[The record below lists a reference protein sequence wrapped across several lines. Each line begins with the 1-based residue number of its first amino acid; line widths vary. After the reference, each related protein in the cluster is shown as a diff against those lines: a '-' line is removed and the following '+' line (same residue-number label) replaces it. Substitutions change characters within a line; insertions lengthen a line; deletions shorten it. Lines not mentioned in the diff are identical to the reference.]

1 MVQPPHKRKSLF
13 KRVINH
19 GILSAQIEEIIKIL
33 IPSGIVGISLTNKIS
48 KYHIK
53 IITKK
58 SFEESK
64 LQDADL
70 HLIRTAVAQ
79 KLNLPYETLTVV
91 IHQIADNSLNAT
103 AMCEK
108 IKDMMM
114 KGAKAQSAAR
124 STLRLI
130 MKSQPI
136 GAEIKISGK
145 IRGQRARTQKYRAGT
160 MIHTGDFVSD
170 IVVKDV
176 THAFFSSGVIGI
188 KVKIHLDPAK
198 VGLANPV
205 KIPDLIELKKTKSE
219 FDATQPPNYQTFSEC
234 FPQDLANFLMK
245 KLKAEELQASGAMQP
260 QAAMWFGE
268 I

>member
-1 MVQPPHKRKSLF
+1 MCTTIENFKSTPCDNLNALKIILNNIIINPKTF
-13 KRVINH
+13 VKVINH

-136 GAEIKISGK
+136 GAEIKISGNFK
-145 IRGQRARTQKYRAGT
+145 
-160 MIHTGDFVSD
+160 
-170 IVVKDV
+170 IVV
-176 THAFFSSGVIGI
+176 
-188 KVKIHLDPAK
+188 
-198 VGLANPV
+198 
-205 KIPDLIELKKTKSE
+205 
-219 FDATQPPNYQTFSEC
+219 
-234 FPQDLANFLMK
+234 NFL
-245 KLKAEELQASGAMQP
+245 
-260 QAAMWFGE
+260 
-268 I
+268 